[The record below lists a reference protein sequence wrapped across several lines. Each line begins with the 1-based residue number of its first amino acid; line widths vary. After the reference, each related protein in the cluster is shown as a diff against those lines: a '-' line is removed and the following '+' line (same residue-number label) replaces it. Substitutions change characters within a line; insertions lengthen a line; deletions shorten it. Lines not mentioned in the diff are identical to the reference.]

1 MCRRSHTYVPS
12 PGRRVPVVL
21 LAVALLSCIRI
32 WQLIEPKQPA
42 GSIALHSQRPSAH
55 TTSSAPVPP
64 LLSPPPPP
72 SPPRATVSIQQP
84 KRQEPP
90 MLSVLPSVNIASPAA
105 LDVAAER
112 TTAFPMVMLAHERPD
127 RLNVTL
133 QSLDAVRGIERSK
146 VFIVQDGYDERVAAL
161 VRAHGLHLV
170 QLPALDD
177 GSDDANRRGSRIAT
191 AYKRALSLT
200 FDKLVPDEE
209 AVVVIEDDLL
219 FSPDLMEYMLA
230 GYAVLRVDPSL
241 WCVSA
246 WNDNGFDGLTDTAR
260 APTKLL
266 RTGYF
271 PGLGWLLTRRLWTRE
286 LAPSWPREHWDHWMR
301 SEVVYQTSR
310 GRECLIP
317 QVPLIAIDCH

>member
-1 MCRRSHTYVPS
+1 
-12 PGRRVPVVL
+12 
-21 LAVALLSCIRI
+21 
-32 WQLIEPKQPA
+32 
-42 GSIALHSQRPSAH
+42 
-55 TTSSAPVPP
+55 
-64 LLSPPPPP
+64 
-72 SPPRATVSIQQP
+72 
-84 KRQEPP
+84 
-90 MLSVLPSVNIASPAA
+90 MLSLLPSVHVASAAA

-133 QSLDAVRGIERSK
+133 QSLDAVRGIDRSK

-177 GSDDANRRGSRIAT
+177 GSDDANRRGSRIAA

-200 FDKLVPDEE
+200 FDELVPDEE

-246 WNDNGFDGLTDTAR
+246 WNDNGFRGLTDAAQ

-286 LAPSWPREHWDHWMR
+286 LAPAWPREHWDHWMR
-301 SEVVYQTSR
+301 SEVVHQTSR

-317 QVPLIAIDCH
+317 QVPLIAIDCHRVSLIAIECHRVSSSAMNCH